1 MHDSILTFRR
11 AASQFLDDF
20 ESAVLDA
27 LPSFAAHAYEV
38 ERDAIED
45 AMDDARTAASHDGA
59 SPEEILGA
67 TCVACEAAEKASPLV
82 SLIHEHGRA
91 CRVAI
96 IDLPRAVN
104 PVETMR
110 RAAQETA
117 RLIAAKVGGGVVI
130 VFSGAG
136 VARP

>member
-1 MHDSILTFRR
+1 MHEQVTDLSQRC
-11 AASQFLDDF
+11 SQFLDDF

-27 LPSFAAHAYEV
+27 LPAFAAHAYER

-45 AMDDARTAASHDGA
+45 AVDDARTTAHHDGA
-59 SPEEILGA
+59 SPDEILGA
-67 TCVACEAAEKASPLV
+67 TCAACEAAEKASPLV

-91 CRVAI
+91 CRAAI
-96 IDLPRAVN
+96 VDLPRGVD

-117 RLIAAKVGGGVVI
+117 R
-130 VFSGAG
+130 
-136 VARP
+136 R